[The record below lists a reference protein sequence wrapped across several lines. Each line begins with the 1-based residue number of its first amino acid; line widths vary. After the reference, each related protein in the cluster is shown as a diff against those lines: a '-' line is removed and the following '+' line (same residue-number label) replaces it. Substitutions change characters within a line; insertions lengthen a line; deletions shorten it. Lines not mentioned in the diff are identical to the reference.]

1 MQIPPF
7 IALWCVAATM
17 ACSAPAPGRRATPIY
32 NAETGKLEQL
42 VSDTNGDGKPD
53 TRAYMDGAAFKRV
66 EIDRNH
72 DGRPDRWE
80 YYDRVPADPGD
91 SRSRLRL
98 VLTRAEEAN
107 GGRDAVTRKEFYER
121 GTIARVEED
130 SDDDG
135 RVDKWERYEQGALTR
150 MDLDLTGRGKADR
163 RLVYGTGGQ
172 VDRVETDADGDGK
185 FEPMAAPQKGTGR

>member
-1 MQIPPF
+1 MWW
-7 IALWCVAATM
+7 LLATM
-17 ACSAPAPGRRATPIY
+17 ACSSSTPAAGRQATPIY

-80 YYDRVPADPGD
+80 YYDRLPAGSGA

-107 GGRDAVTRKEFYER
+107 GGRDTVTRKEFYER

-135 RVDKWERYEQGALTR
+135 RVDKWELYQQGALTR
-150 MDLDLTGRGKADR
+150 MDLDLTGRGRADR
-163 RLVYGTGGQ
+163 RLVYGAGGH
-172 VDRVETDADGDGK
+172 VDRVETDPDGDGK
-185 FEPMAAPQKGTGR
+185 FEPVTTPQKGTGR